1 MSRVVQHIV
10 RKLTLF
16 HTKDLKPFR
25 YLDLP
30 QEIRF
35 AILEYTDLV
44 SPDAVQW
51 RPRKTINNKTT
62 SCLDCKD
69 GWDITSNKSAFPC
82 SCYSSPSTDIDNIQ
96 NYSCCGKCS
105 PEDYS
110 GICYCSGRGP
120 ICSSSCKCPNPG
132 RALFFVNSQV
142 RRDAIP
148 IYYACNQILVTSYNS
163 PVIRLVGS
171 YVGELAV
178 FGIHGMPKIELS
190 LYLSSV
196 ARNALQHIR
205 WLEWILP
212 SSRRTYLLP
221 RTTAWYDY
229 LDTVLL
235 MQNAMN
241 LSRLTLTINIAQ
253 IGFYSEGYPNSMC
266 MRMDENAWKWYE
278 SIILPMRCLGET
290 GLKDFFVH
298 LRWLDTI
305 EGMRVQHEQD
315 LERAVMGKDYS
326 SSLRGKPVE
335 RAYSLHKRLE
345 EEWQRAP

>member
-1 MSRVVQHIV
+1 MSRAVQHIV

-44 SPDAVQW
+44 SSDAVQW
-51 RPRKTINNKTT
+51 RPRKNINKAT
-62 SCLDCKD
+62 SSCMDCTD

-82 SCYSSPSTDIDNIQ
+82 SCYSSPSTDIDNIH
-96 NYSCCGKCS
+96 NYSCCGNCS
-105 PEDYS
+105 QEDYS

-120 ICSSSCKCPNPG
+120 ICSSSCKCPYPG
-132 RALFFVNSQV
+132 RALFSVNNQI
-142 RRDAIP
+142 RQDAIP
-148 IYYACNQILVTSYNS
+148 IYYACNQILVTPYNS
-163 PVIRLVGS
+163 PVIRLVGR
-171 YVGELAV
+171 YVEEFAV
-178 FGIHGMPKIELS
+178 NGIHGMPKIELS

-212 SSRRTYLLP
+212 SSQRSYLLP

-229 LDTVLL
+229 LDTILL

-241 LSRLTLTINIAQ
+241 LSGLTLTINIAQ
-253 IGFYSEGYPNSMC
+253 VGCYVEGGRNVMC

-278 SIILPMRCLGET
+278 SIILPMRCLGEA

-305 EGMRVQHEQD
+305 EERRVHHEED
-315 LERAVMGKDYS
+315 LERAVMGKDYH

-335 RAYSLHKRLE
+335 RAYSVHKRLY
-345 EEWQRAP
+345 EEW